1 VLEESSARRL
11 HPVGIFGLAWRLF
24 GYRAENQQ
32 PVSIQEERLTSFIR
46 SKITGLTL
54 AIALSAT
61 PSLAETISFKAE
73 LKGASEVPPTTSSGT
88 GNLTATYDT
97 TSKKLSWKGN
107 VSGLSGNAT
116 AAHFHG
122 PAEPGK
128 NAAVMVP
135 APGTTTGAFEGTAT
149 LTDEQAK
156 ALTAGQTY
164 FNVHTVANPNGELRG
179 QVEVAK

>member
-1 VLEESSARRL
+1 MTRYIGSS
-11 HPVGIFGLAWRLF
+11 
-24 GYRAENQQ
+24 
-32 PVSIQEERLTSFIR
+32 
-46 SKITGLTL
+46 ITGLIVAL
-54 AIALSAT
+54 AMSAT
-61 PSLAETISFKAE
+61 PSVAETMSFKAD
-73 LKGASEVPPTTSSGT
+73 LKGASEVPPTPSKGT

-97 TSKKLSWKGN
+97 MSKKLSWKGN

-149 LTDEQAK
+149 LTDDQAK
-156 ALTAGQTY
+156 ALMAGQTY
-164 FNVHTVANPNGELRG
+164 FNVHTAANPNGEVRG
-179 QVEVAK
+179 QVEAAK